1 MKARYLKKL
10 LNNTGYIVA
19 DHGEYIGV
27 GSPLCHNLIAVDK
40 ATMKITYALDT
51 WHEGRKSLKDKE
63 ELGQI
68 WDTLAALI
76 ASGEMRSIMDEND
89 VLDNPVPIWFWDSG
103 TNTVVERQTEP
114 DSFAWPA
121 VAHDGTQIYDN
132 SGFRT
137 RAEAVACGVRN
148 LRARIESLTERI
160 VEKRAELKEKEDW
173 LAEAEAALAGLLPE
187 YVEKKEGDDD

>member
-10 LNNTGYIVA
+10 LNDTRYIVA
-19 DHGEYIGV
+19 DHGKYICV

-40 ATMKITYALDT
+40 NTMKITYALDT

-76 ASGEMRSIMDEND
+76 ASGEMRSIMDDND
-89 VLDNPVPIWFWDSG
+89 VLEHPVPIWFWDSD
-103 TNTVVERQTEP
+103 TLTVVERQTEP
-114 DSFAWPA
+114 DSFEWPA
-121 VAHDGTQIYDN
+121 VAHDGTQIYEN
-132 SGFRT
+132 NGFRT

-148 LRARIESLTERI
+148 LRARKENFTER
-160 VEKRAELKEKEDW
+160 VAEKREEIKKYEGW
-173 LAEAEAALAGLLPE
+173 LAETEAALATLLPE
-187 YVEKKEGDDD
+187 YVEEEKV

>member
-10 LNNTGYIVA
+10 LNDTGYIVA
-19 DHGEYIGV
+19 DHGKYIGV
-27 GSPLCHNLIAVDK
+27 GSPLCHKLIAVDK
-40 ATMKITYALDT
+40 TTMKITYALDT
-51 WHEGRKSLKDKE
+51 WNEGRKALKDKE

-89 VLDNPVPIWFWDSG
+89 VLENPVPIWFWDSG

-148 LRARIESLTERI
+148 LRARKENLTER
-160 VEKRAELKEKEDW
+160 VAEKREEVKKYEGW
-173 LAEAEAALAGLLPE
+173 LAETEAALAILLPE
-187 YVEKKEGDDD
+187 YAEEVKP

>member
-27 GSPLCHNLIAVDK
+27 GSPLCHRLIAVDK
-40 ATMKITYALDT
+40 TTMRITYALDAFNY
-51 WHEGRKSLKDKE
+51 GRKALEHNE

-89 VLDNPVPIWFWDSG
+89 VLENPVPIWFWDSK
-103 TNTVVERQTEP
+103 TKTIQEKRADP
-114 DSFAWPA
+114 DAMEWPA
-121 VAHDGTQIYDN
+121 VAHDGTQIYEN
-132 SGFRT
+132 NWFRT
-137 RAEAVACGVRN
+137 RQEAVQCAVRN
-148 LRARIESLTERI
+148 LRA
-160 VEKRAELKEKEDW
+160 EKECEQRHLVKKKEEIKKYEGW
-173 LAEAEAALAGLLPE
+173 LADTEAALAALLPE
-187 YVEKKEGDDD
+187 YVEKADD